1 MTKLK
6 SPLKM
11 ARTEMDLSRSEL
23 ASLVYHRRDDCT
35 EKAELSQ
42 AIALC
47 EAGLTDPTDPTLSFL
62 FGLLAKRGYNTLKD
76 DQADWIDERGIQ
88 MKEQSR

>member
-1 MTKLK
+1 MAKLK
-6 SPLKM
+6 SPLKI

-23 ASLVYHRRDDCT
+23 ASLVYHRRDDHT

-47 EAGLTDPTDPTLSFL
+47 EAGLTDPTDTTLSFL
-62 FGLLAKRGYNTLKD
+62 FGLLAKRGYKTLKD
-76 DQADWIDERGIQ
+76 DQAAWIN
-88 MKEQSR
+88 EQKKQVEKS